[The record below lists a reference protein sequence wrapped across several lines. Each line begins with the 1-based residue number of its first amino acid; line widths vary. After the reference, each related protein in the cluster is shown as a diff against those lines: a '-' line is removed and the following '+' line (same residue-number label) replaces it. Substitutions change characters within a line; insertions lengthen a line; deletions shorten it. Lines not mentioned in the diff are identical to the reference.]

1 MTDIPPDAV
10 IRAWTRLVRARQR
23 ILAAVEAE
31 LKRAGFPPL
40 AWYDALLE
48 LRRAGPAGLRP
59 YQLEA
64 AMLLAQYNLSRLVDR
79 LEAAGHLARAPSPVD
94 GRGQVLTI
102 TEPGRAL
109 LEAMWPAYAAAIGRH
124 VGARL
129 TAPQAAMLASLL
141 DRLLDPPGVAP
152 PPRRG

>member
-1 MTDIPPDAV
+1 MTDIPSDAV

-23 ILAAVEAE
+23 VLSAVEAE
-31 LKRAGFPPL
+31 LKRAGFPNL

-48 LRRAGPAGLRP
+48 LRRAGPEGLRP

-79 LEAAGHLARAPSPVD
+79 LEAAGHLARAPSPAD

-102 TEPGRAL
+102 TGSGRTL
-109 LEAMWPAYAAAIGRH
+109 LAAMWPAYAAAIGRH

-129 TAPQAAMLASLL
+129 DEPEAARLAALL
-141 DRLLDPPGVAP
+141 DRLIEPAGVAP
-152 PPRRG
+152 ATARR

>member
-23 ILAAVEAE
+23 VLSAVEAE

-48 LRRAGPAGLRP
+48 LRRAGPEGMRP

-79 LEAAGHLARAPSPVD
+79 LEAAGHLARAPSPAD

-102 TEPGRAL
+102 TGSGRAL
-109 LEAMWPAYAAAIGRH
+109 LAAMWPAYAAAIGRH

-129 TAPQAAMLASLL
+129 AEPEAARLAELL
-141 DRLLDPPGVAP
+141 DRLIGPAGVAP
-152 PPRRG
+152 TAARR

>member
-10 IRAWTRLVRARQR
+10 IRAWTRLLRARQR
-23 ILAAVEAE
+23 VLSAVESD

-64 AMLLAQYNLSRLVDR
+64 AMLLAQYNLSRLVER
-79 LEAAGHLARAPSPVD
+79 LDAAGHLARAPSPAD

-102 TEPGRAL
+102 TPAGLAL
-109 LEAMWPAYAAAIGRH
+109 LAAMWPAYAAAIGRH

-129 TAPQAAMLASLL
+129 GEAKAATLSALL
-141 DRLLDPPGVAP
+141 DRLLAPPG
-152 PPRRG
+152 